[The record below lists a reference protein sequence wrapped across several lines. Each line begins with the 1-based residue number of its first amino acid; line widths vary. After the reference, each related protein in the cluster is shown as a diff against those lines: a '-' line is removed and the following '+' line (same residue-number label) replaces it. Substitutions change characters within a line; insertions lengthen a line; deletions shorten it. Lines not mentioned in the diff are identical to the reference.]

1 MKMSPGCATFLL
13 RQEEEEEQKT
23 VNPQVD
29 GQYSDQL

>member
-13 RQEEEEEQKT
+13 RQEEEEQKT